1 MGICDHGGKCG
12 FASGSGSGWNRLQ
25 ADDAV
30 TTAQVVE
37 LECFCNVSGSRIGN
51 GLIVYGIGDAGVQ
64 NDCSRRCQSKLRN
77 LCIGNEKYA
86 AAFFLLYNLR
96 KFFYTADNL
105 RSPNKEERA
114 MRFLRL
120 SERFGNK
127 LILVYAFLCFLA
139 I

>member
-1 MGICDHGGKCG
+1 MVSLPVPAVVGT
-12 FASGSGSGWNRLQ
+12 ASK

-30 TTAQVVE
+30 ATAQVVE

-51 GLIVYGIGDAGVQ
+51 GLIVYGIGDAGVTERLFQ
-64 NDCSRRCQSKLRN
+64 TFCQSKLRN

-105 RSPNKEERA
+105 RSPIRKKGQCD
-114 MRFLRL
+114 F
-120 SERFGNK
+120 
-127 LILVYAFLCFLA
+127 
-139 I
+139 